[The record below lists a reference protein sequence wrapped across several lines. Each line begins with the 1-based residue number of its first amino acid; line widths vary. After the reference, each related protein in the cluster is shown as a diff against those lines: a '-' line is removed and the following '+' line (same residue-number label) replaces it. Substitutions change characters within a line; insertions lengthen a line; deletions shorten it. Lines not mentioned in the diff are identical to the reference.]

1 MSFESLEEIFDFA
14 IKTEQEAVKFYEDAA
29 EETSMSGAKQ
39 MLKEMADEERKHERM
54 LKEMKKKGVVGG
66 IANYKFKWIPDIK
79 RSDFMVDVKYE
90 KGMAYNE
97 ILLVAMKNEEKALKL
112 YNDLLR
118 QAEGEEAKKLFKI
131 MCQEEAK
138 HKLKFET
145 LYDDYMAKMGD

>member
-1 MSFESLEEIFDFA
+1 MPFESLEEIFDFA

-29 EETSMSGAKQ
+29 EEESMSGAKQ

-54 LKEMKKKGVVGG
+54 LKEMKNKGVVGG
-66 IANYKFKWIPDIK
+66 VTNYKFKWIPDIK

-112 YNDLLR
+112 YNDLLK